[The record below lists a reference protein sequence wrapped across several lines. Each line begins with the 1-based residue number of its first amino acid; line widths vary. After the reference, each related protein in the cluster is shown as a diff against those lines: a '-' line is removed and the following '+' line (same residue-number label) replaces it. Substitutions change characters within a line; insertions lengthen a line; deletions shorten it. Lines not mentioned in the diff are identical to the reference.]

1 MPGEISVE
9 VNGKVPDSE
18 LDKSTALG
26 VVLGG
31 LEESET
37 VLVVEIGH
45 FPSS

>member
-9 VNGKVPDSE
+9 VNGEVPDSE
-18 LDKSTALG
+18 LDKSTAL
-26 VVLGG
+26 VLGE
-31 LEESET
+31 LEELEA